1 MSLWGE
7 VETSKLVAWQRPD
20 LFFLL
25 DRRERGPLQ
34 LAVCF
39 RYLSIYKHCKRKL
52 SRINIC
58 QKFLPS
64 IKLVC
69 LSLQPKKQISPHEEK
84 KNRNNYMLKQT
95 TTVKREVWAGDGLF
109 VCEQTWNC
117 TGFLVGYPPGRHL
130 IQVHSY
136 NSCLFTPL
144 SPADLV
150 FKVFGSITPMITFW
164 DLHMFFFTVVINFSL
179 KILHNC
185 LPQNSY
191 KSTWELSN
199 QQLRC
204 ASQDFENCCKQCCLL
219 LPLITRMLGFQI

>member
-1 MSLWGE
+1 M
-7 VETSKLVAWQRPD
+7 
-20 LFFLL
+20 
-25 DRRERGPLQ
+25 
-34 LAVCF
+34 
-39 RYLSIYKHCKRKL
+39 RK
-52 SRINIC
+52 
-58 QKFLPS
+58 K
-64 IKLVC
+64 
-69 LSLQPKKQISPHEEK
+69 KKQKQLYVKANNNSEK
-84 KNRNNYMLKQT
+84 RSMG
-95 TTVKREVWAGDGLF
+95 RGRIF

-117 TGFLVGYPPGRHL
+117 TGFLVGYPPGCHL
-130 IQVHSY
+130 IQVHSS

-164 DLHMFFFTVVINFSL
+164 DFHMFFFTVVINLFL

-219 LPLITRMLGFQI
+219 LPPITRMLGFQI